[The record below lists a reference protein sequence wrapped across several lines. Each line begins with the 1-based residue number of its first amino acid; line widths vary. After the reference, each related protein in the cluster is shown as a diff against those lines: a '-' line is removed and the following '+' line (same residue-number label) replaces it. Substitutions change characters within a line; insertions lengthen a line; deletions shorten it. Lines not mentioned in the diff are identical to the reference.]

1 MSSGGDERRGPSA
14 GTDLSDQ
21 VLDWA
26 KDVNRALNGAASTVG
41 LAEKVEKSPYA
52 LVGAALGVGY
62 VLGGGLFT
70 ATTARLLRMGF
81 KLAKVPV
88 VQDKILEVAE
98 AALDGLLANTKKHE
112 PK

>member
-1 MSSGGDERRGPSA
+1 MSSDDRRRAPLAEKGL
-14 GTDLSDQ
+14 GL
-21 VLDWA
+21 A
-26 KDVNRALNGAASTVG
+26 KDVNDALNSAAAAVG
-41 LAEKVEKSPYA
+41 LSEQVEKSPYA
-52 LVGAALGVGY
+52 MIGAALGVGY

-70 ATTARLLRMGF
+70 PTTARLMRLGL

-98 AALDGLLANTKKHE
+98 AALDGLLASTKKPE